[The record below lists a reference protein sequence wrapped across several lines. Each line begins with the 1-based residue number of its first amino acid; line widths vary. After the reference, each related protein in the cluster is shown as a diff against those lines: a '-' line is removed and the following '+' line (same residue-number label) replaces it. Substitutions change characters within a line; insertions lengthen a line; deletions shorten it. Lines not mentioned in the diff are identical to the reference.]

1 MQNYAENHV
10 YRLQKNNIM
19 QKNNTMQVQPPV
31 KKVQKNNTMQKN
43 NYAEK

>member
-1 MQNYAENHV
+1 M
-10 YRLQKNNIM
+10 QKNNIM

-31 KKVQKNNTMQKN
+31 EKVQKN